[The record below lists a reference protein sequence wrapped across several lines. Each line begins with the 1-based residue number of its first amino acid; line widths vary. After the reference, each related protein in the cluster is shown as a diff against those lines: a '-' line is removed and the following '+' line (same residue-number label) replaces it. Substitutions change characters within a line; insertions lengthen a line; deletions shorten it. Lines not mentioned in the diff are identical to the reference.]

1 MVIFKYLKSGEFE
14 FILDGE
20 EMEEFL
26 ESLKQ
31 KKNKISFN

>member
-1 MVIFKYLKSGEFE
+1 MAIFKYLKSGEFE

-31 KKNKISFN
+31 KKKQNQF